1 MKVELGFFSLNNP
14 RSAVRSR
21 ASCTALLTEDGEE
34 AGKPPSASQ
43 VILKLGWSLENS
55 FIRFHRFLFF
65 TEVESNMQ
73 IRLGSKNP

>member
-21 ASCTALLTEDGEE
+21 APCTALLTEDGEE

-55 FIRFHRFLFF
+55 FITKDSDFIGFYFLQKL
-65 TEVESNMQ
+65 NQ
-73 IRLGSKNP
+73 ICK